1 MKVAVPSMEGGGLDD
16 QVGEHFGRVPCY
28 TVVDTDTDA
37 VEVVP
42 NTSEHMGGV
51 GLPPELLARAGAQ
64 VLVCRGLGG
73 RAIAMFEELG
83 VRVFVGASGSV
94 RDVVRQYNEGRLRE
108 ATDADACAHH
118 DSHDHG
124 GEHGSHGECGG
135 H

>member
-1 MKVAVPSMEGGGLDD
+1 MGKKGLDEA
-16 QVGEHFGRVPCY
+16 VGEHFGRVPFY
-28 TVVDTDTDA
+28 TVFDTETEG
-37 VEVVP
+37 VEVFS

-83 VRVFVGASGSV
+83 VRVFVGASGTV
-94 RDVVRQYNEGRLRE
+94 RDVVRLYGEGKLRE

-118 DSHDHG
+118 GSHDHG
-124 GEHGSHGECGG
+124 GEHGAHGHTGG